1 MKSLTAGPLLL
12 LSLAAAAVAQPAPQ
26 RTTATYEDWIVQCE
40 QQPGPPPQKLCEMVQ
55 TVQSQGQTVSRVALG
70 HATKAE
76 PFKIVV
82 QLPVNLFLP
91 AGVRIQADDKDP
103 GLALAFKRCVPA
115 GCFADIDIKDDTIKR
130 LRAASANWKITF
142 KNSGQQDASVL
153 LSFKGFNQAFD
164 VLLKE

>member
-1 MKSLTAGPLLL
+1 MKHLAAIAVLLT
-12 LSLAAAAVAQPAPQ
+12 LSAAAAAQTPPQ
-26 RTTATYEDWIVQCE
+26 RTTATYEDWTVQCE
-40 QQPGPPPQKLCEMVQ
+40 QQAGPPPQKLCEMVQ

-82 QLPVNLFLP
+82 QLPVNLWLP

-103 GLALAFKRCVPA
+103 GLTLGFKRCVPA
-115 GCFADIDIKDDTIKR
+115 GCFADIDIRDDVVKR
-130 LRAASANWKITF
+130 LRAATANWKITF
-142 KNSGQQDASVL
+142 KNSGQQDGAVP

>member
-1 MKSLTAGPLLL
+1 MKHLAAIAVLLT
-12 LSLAAAAVAQPAPQ
+12 LSAAAAAQTAPQ
-26 RTTATYEDWIVQCE
+26 RTTATYEDWTVQCE
-40 QQPGPPPQKLCEMVQ
+40 QQAGPPPQKLCEMVQ

-91 AGVRIQADDKDP
+91 AGVRIQAADKDP
-103 GLALAFKRCVPA
+103 GLTRGFKRCVPA
-115 GCFADIDIKDDTIKR
+115 GCFADIDIKDDVVKR
-130 LRAASANWKITF
+130 LRAATANWTITF
-142 KNSGQQDASVL
+142 KNSAQQDAVVP

>member
-1 MKSLTAGPLLL
+1 MLTRYGSNRATGRLHEI
-12 LSLAAAAVAQPAPQ
+12 SRCWTIAAAVPRRRRGRAAGA
-26 RTTATYEDWIVQCE
+26 ATHHRDLR
-40 QQPGPPPQKLCEMVQ
+40 GLDRA
-55 TVQSQGQTVSRVALG
+55 TLG

-142 KNSGQQDASVL
+142 KNSGQQDAAVP

>member
-1 MKSLTAGPLLL
+1 MKHLAAIAVLLT
-12 LSLAAAAVAQPAPQ
+12 LSAAAAAQTPPQ
-26 RTTATYEDWIVQCE
+26 RTTATYEDWTVQCE
-40 QQPGPPPQKLCEMVQ
+40 QQAGPPPQKLCEMVQ

-103 GLALAFKRCVPA
+103 GLTLAFKRCVPA
-115 GCFADIDIKDDTIKR
+115 GCFADIDIKDDVVKR
-130 LRAASANWKITF
+130 LRAATANWKITF
-142 KNSGQQDASVL
+142 KNSGQQDAAVP